1 MRREHAGV
9 RLIMG
14 LRAKSENVGSS
25 RFLDAG
31 LDGPCRRG
39 WGGSIDTRRAV
50 DGRLEHVAFATAEA
64 VRQAIIG
71 APAPQPPGPL
81 FLMPKDVLVLYWLF
95 GNPRSGPSSS
105 LCSRGNR

>member
-1 MRREHAGV
+1 MGKISQETLAEMIGTTRRWVAPSFPKPAQGTTLTKNRWAPNRSPGEP
-9 RLIMG
+9 G

-31 LDGPCRRG
+31 LDGLCRRG

-50 DGRLEHVAFATAEA
+50 DGRLEHVAVSTAEA

-71 APAPQPPGPL
+71 VPARQP
-81 FLMPKDVLVLYWLF
+81 
-95 GNPRSGPSSS
+95 
-105 LCSRGNR
+105 